1 MNNYKEILNF
11 KDYND
16 LVMEAKEKDLNLD
29 TLVSRILTDRYK
41 KESKDNIK
49 LQPIIS
55 LKNGKQI
62 PIFST
67 KDMKPIISKKDVSK
81 AEYLICIKIE
91 YTDLKEEQQLLS
103 WDIIKGYEEAFKY
116 IKDIVEEYGES
127 ITKNDILNSYVIKL
141 FDETSTLLN
150 LKEFCDKCS
159 KDFNEDFYI
168 DYDEDDYIYM

>member
-1 MNNYKEILNF
+1 MNNYKEILDF
-11 KDYND
+11 KNYNN

-29 TLVSRILTDRYK
+29 TLVSRILTERYN
-41 KESKDNIK
+41 KEIKDDIK

-55 LKNGKQI
+55 LKNNEKP

-67 KDMKPIISKKDVSK
+67 KDIKPILYKNDVSK
-81 AEYLICIKIE
+81 AEYLVCIEIA
-91 YTDLKEEQQLLS
+91 YTDLKEEHRVLS
-103 WDIIKGYEEAFKY
+103 WEILKGYEASFEYVKG
-116 IKDIVEEYGES
+116 IVMEYGETM
-127 ITKNDILNSYVIKL
+127 TKNDILNSYVIKL
-141 FDETSTLLN
+141 FDESATLLN